1 MKNISVPW
9 AIVVIAGLVAA
20 HLSAVSVTVELGL
33 LLVWALRGPAAC
45 IQALTLA
52 TWLTYLSPPIVELP
66 SEAGILARAL
76 LIVAA
81 IRVLPLLRAR
91 EARLLWPVWLFSL
104 IAALLSCIASPA
116 VPISIMKV
124 VTFAVAVSTVLTSFD
139 ALSAQQVS
147 RMQRWFGTVAII
159 FVGSCLATLPEPR
172 IAYYLNHT
180 GFQGLLNNAQALAV
194 VLSPL
199 AAWQFTGL
207 MFIRG
212 KLRWL
217 GVLAVA
223 ALYGALFLSESRTGM
238 SSSLMGVFA
247 AAVTWM
253 ISAGRSAVLA
263 GRGRV
268 IGVIATVML
277 ILVGA
282 LTTGHLQ
289 NVVVKFAFKRAESK
303 EVSGAFLESRGGGV
317 VAQWRNFVDEPW
329 LGHGFGVYADGPP
342 SGPVVEVYGIP
353 ISAPIEKGFVFTAV
367 LEETGV
373 FGGLFFFTMLFVLGR
388 AVWKNQDLRWIAL
401 FTSCIAVNVGECI
414 LLSPGGIGL
423 FDWLL
428 IGLAISSSRATQ
440 SADEPAT
447 VAVPT
452 VMQFPNLL
460 RY

>member
-1 MKNISVPW
+1 MKTISVQW

-20 HLSAVSVTVELGL
+20 HLSAVSVTIALGL
-33 LLVWALRGPAAC
+33 LLVWALRGPEAC

-52 TWLTYLSPPIVELP
+52 TLLTYLSPPIVELP

-81 IRVLPLLRAR
+81 VRVLPLLRSR

-104 IAALLSCIASPA
+104 VAALLSSVASSS

-124 VTFAVAVSTVLTSFD
+124 VTFAVAVSTVLTAFN
-139 ALSAQQVS
+139 ALSAQQVA
-147 RMQRWFGTVAII
+147 RIQRWFATVAIV
-159 FVGSCLATLPEPR
+159 FVASCLATLPVPR
-172 IAYYLNHT
+172 VAFYLNHT

-194 VLSPL
+194 VLSPV

-212 KLRWL
+212 KLRWP
-217 GVLAVA
+217 GMLAA
-223 ALYGALFLSESRTGM
+223 ATLYGSLFLSESRTGM
-238 SSSLMGVFA
+238 SSSLIGVFA
-247 AAVTWM
+247 GALTWM

-268 IGVIATVML
+268 IGVMAIVML

-289 NVVVKFAFKRAESK
+289 NTVVKFAFKRAESR

-317 VAQWRNFVDEPW
+317 VSQWQNFVNEPW
-329 LGHGFGVYADGPP
+329 LGHGFGVYAEGPP
-342 SGPVVEVYGIP
+342 SGSVVEAFGIP

-373 FGGLFFFTMLFVLGR
+373 FGGICFFSMLFVLGR

-414 LLSPGGIGL
+414 LLAPGGIGL
-423 FDWLL
+423 FDWML

-440 SADEPAT
+440 AADEPVTAAAP
-447 VAVPT
+447 V
-452 VMQFPNLL
+452 VMHFPNLL